1 MVVNMLMEISRR
13 MKIRVKRVR
22 ISVIIFVE
30 ILA

>member
-1 MVVNMLMEISRR
+1 MVVNMLMEISGR
-13 MKIRVKRVR
+13 MKIRIKRVR